1 MLAWICAW
9 GICRIGSPKLATWYE
24 RGLPGVAPAAVAV
37 FIVATLAPIQF
48 QEPSEKNWLALVDWL
63 RARKIDSAHVAHANL
78 ELNDLCY
85 VYLKTGN
92 WMKSF
97 SSAES
102 DPVPGTIGKKL
113 ARTCRLA

>member
-1 MLAWICAW
+1 
-9 GICRIGSPKLATWYE
+9 
-24 RGLPGVAPAAVAV
+24 GLPGVAPAAVAV

-102 DPVPGTIGKKL
+102 DPAWSRLIVTKVGRAANPLPDQNQIVFSAGPVRVVSM
-113 ARTCRLA
+113 AR